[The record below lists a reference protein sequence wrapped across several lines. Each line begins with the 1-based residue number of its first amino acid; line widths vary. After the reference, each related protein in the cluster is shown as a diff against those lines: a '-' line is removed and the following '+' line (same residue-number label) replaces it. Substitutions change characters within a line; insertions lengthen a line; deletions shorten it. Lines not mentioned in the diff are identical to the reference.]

1 MKKTIPQLS
10 ETRTVTLTGT
20 GIKKQTF
27 RLQEVADWRAV
38 ADILAPLLMPG
49 TILALSGN
57 LGAGKTTFVQI
68 LAEMLGSRRVP
79 QSPTFALM
87 RSYPTKNLRL
97 IHVDAYRLED
107 ERELLPLDLDEELA
121 DRQSILVLE
130 WPERIE
136 KWVKRHGHVIWLKI
150 EME

>member
-1 MKKTIPQLS
+1 MKKMSTLS
-10 ETRTVTLTGT
+10 SEIRTVTLTGT

-27 RLQEVADWRAV
+27 RLQEVADWRV
-38 ADILAPLLMPG
+38 IADVLMPLLMPG

-68 LAEMLGSRRVP
+68 LAEMLGSKRVP

-121 DRQSILVLE
+121 DKKSILVLE
-130 WPERIE
+130 WPERVE
-136 KWVKRHGHVIWLKI
+136 KWLGRHPGVIWLKI
-150 EME
+150 EVQ